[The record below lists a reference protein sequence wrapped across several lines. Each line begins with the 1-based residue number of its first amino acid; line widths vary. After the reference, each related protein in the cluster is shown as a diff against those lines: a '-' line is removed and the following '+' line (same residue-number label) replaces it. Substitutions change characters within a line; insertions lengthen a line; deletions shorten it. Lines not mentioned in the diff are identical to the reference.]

1 MEHAPIAAAIAGL
14 TLLFGCSSSKTAQ
27 EPGGDSGTS
36 VDHTDVPGR
45 QFVTFDLSNDT
56 GSQRWIR
63 TSGTI
68 CANLAI
74 ETSAGRQVQIGPYD
88 AVCCNCG
95 AVLAFV
101 EYQPLAAAE
110 HHTITWDAREFFEYE
125 TGDMCTPTSSYANPV
140 SAGDYVARLQTLASP
155 PMGSS
160 CMPAANGGIRCQDC
174 ETATESKVPFTLPP
188 TGDITVPVS
197 LK

>member
-1 MEHAPIAAAIAGL
+1 MLRLAAAITGFVL
-14 TLLFGCSSSKTAQ
+14 ISGCSSSKTAG
-27 EPGGDSGTS
+27 EAGGDSGTS
-36 VDHTDVPGR
+36 VDHTNVPGR
-45 QFVTFDLSNDT
+45 QLVTFDISNDT

-74 ETSAGRQVQIGPYD
+74 ETAAGRHVQIGPYD

-101 EYQPLAAAE
+101 EYQALAAAE
-110 HHTITWDAREFFEYE
+110 HHTITWDAREFFEYA
-125 TGDMCTPTSSYANPV
+125 TGDMCTPTSSYANLV
-140 SAGDYVARLQTLASP
+140 SAGDYVAIVQTVANPPAGSTCMTTAS
-155 PMGSS
+155 GST
-160 CMPAANGGIRCQDC
+160 RCQDC
-174 ETATESKVPFTLPP
+174 ETPTESRVSFTLPP